1 MRQVA
6 SLAPSHGATPAWVCP
21 PTHPPPPPVEVV
33 GLEGQPRKVAKLLV
47 GGAQAVAP
55 AAPAALVVIVRVKL
69 LLQVDL
75 ATLLAVL
82 LTLTAG
88 QSGCRRLKVLP
99 PSPPPSLQGE
109 EA

>member
-1 MRQVA
+1 M
-6 SLAPSHGATPAWVCP
+6 
-21 PTHPPPPPVEVV
+21 V

-69 LLQVDL
+69 FLQVDL

>member
-1 MRQVA
+1 MEAIIGETSGIPRSITWRHA
-6 SLAPSHGATPAWVCP
+6 CMGLP
-21 PTHPPPPPVEVV
+21 PQ
-33 GLEGQPRKVAKLLV
+33 GQPRKVAKLLV
-47 GGAQAVAP
+47 GGAQAVVP
-55 AAPAALVVIVRVKL
+55 ATPALAVIVRVKL
-69 LLQVDL
+69 FLQVDL